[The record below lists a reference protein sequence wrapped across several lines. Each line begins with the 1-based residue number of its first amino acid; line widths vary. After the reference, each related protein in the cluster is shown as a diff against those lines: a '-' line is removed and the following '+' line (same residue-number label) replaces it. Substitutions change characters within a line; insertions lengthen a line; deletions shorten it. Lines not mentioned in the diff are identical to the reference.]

1 MVLVISQL
9 RRTIMLDV
17 TSEIDDALQPWT
29 SPICRRT
36 IKPPLTQA
44 WSERLQ
50 QFVCEKCGAATA
62 F

>member
-1 MVLVISQL
+1 MP
-9 RRTIMLDV
+9 RGKTIMLDL
-17 TSEIDDALQPWT
+17 TSEIDDASQPWT
-29 SPICRRT
+29 GPNCRRT

-50 QFVCEKCGAATA
+50 QFVCEKCAEATA